1 MIKLGLSLKISI
13 PKKQKTISKNTVKIE
28 DKNKKGVVFIDENGE
43 YKVSLFKDDDFYSSV
58 SLIVPFTEKSYELK
72 GKTSIFSRITDK
84 DGRYIRYIRS
94 EEKAKF
100 FPGNPDVFVPFA
112 PNWIV
117 KGNLVREGLILK
129 FDFISLVNIKGYNV
143 MIHDDD
149 E

>member
-1 MIKLGLSLKISI
+1 MIKLGLSLKVSI

-28 DKNKKGVVFIDENGE
+28 AKNKKGVVFIDEDGE
-43 YKVSLFKDDDFYSSV
+43 YKVSLFAEDGIHNSNAS
-58 SLIVPFTEKSYELK
+58 IVPFTEKSYELK
-72 GKTSIFSRITDK
+72 GKTSIFNRTTDK
-84 DGRYIRYIRS
+84 DGRYIRHIRS
-94 EEKAKF
+94 EEKSKF

-117 KGNLVREGLILK
+117 KGNIVREGLILK
-129 FDFISLVNIKGYNV
+129 FDFISLVNIKGYNI

>member
-1 MIKLGLSLKISI
+1 MTKLGLSLKISI
-13 PKKQKTISKNTVKIE
+13 PKKLKTISKNTVKIE
-28 DKNKKGVVFIDENGE
+28 AKNKKGVVFIDEDGK
-43 YKVSLFKDDDFYSSV
+43 YKVSLFKNDDFYSSV
-58 SLIVPFTEKSYELK
+58 SLIVPFTEKSYNLR
-72 GKTSIFSRITDK
+72 GKTSIFNKIPDK
-84 DGRYIRYIRS
+84 KGRYIRHIRT
-94 EEKAKF
+94 EEKSKF

-117 KGNLVREGLILK
+117 KGNLVKEGLILK

>member
-1 MIKLGLSLKISI
+1 MIKLDLSLKISI

-28 DKNKKGVVFIDENGE
+28 AKNKKGVVFIDEDGK
-43 YKVSLFKDDDFYSSV
+43 YKVSLSMENDNCNPSL
-58 SLIVPFTEKSYELK
+58 LIVPFTEKSYDLR
-72 GKTSIFSRITDK
+72 GKTNIFNKIPDK
-84 DGRYIRYIRS
+84 EGRYIRHIRT
-94 EEKAKF
+94 EEKSKF

-129 FDFISLVNIKGYNV
+129 FDFISLVNIKGYNI